1 MLVAGSEEM
10 LQKVLSNVLKEA
22 GYDVVT
28 ANDGLEALYSINT
41 FHITENPFDAV
52 VLDANVP
59 KLSCSALS
67 AKLDHLNIS
76 MPMIIIKAKNSDGN
90 QKLPAKENIL
100 SLETPISKDEL
111 LQEIKTLVD
120 NNNHPNHT
128 VS

>member
-22 GYDVVT
+22 GYDVAT

-41 FHITENPFDAV
+41 FHITENPFDAI
-52 VLDANVP
+52 VLDANLP
-59 KLSCSALS
+59 KLSCSVLS

-76 MPMIIIKAKNSDGN
+76 MPMIIIKAKNNDGN
-90 QKLPAKENIL
+90 HRLPTKENIL

-111 LQEIKTLVD
+111 LQKIKTLVE
-120 NNNHPNHT
+120 NSNRPNQT
-128 VS
+128 VN